1 MDIQTPIIITFI
13 GYLALMM
20 TIGYWAYCKTDTVD
34 DYILG
39 GRKMG
44 PAVTALSVGASDMSG
59 WLLLGLPGAVY
70 LSGLGE
76 AWIGFGLVFGAWL
89 NWLFVA
95 RRLRIYTQMADNAL
109 TLPDFFENRFN
120 DSHGLLRLVSA
131 LTILIF
137 FTFYTSS
144 GMVGGAI
151 LFEKVFGLDY
161 TVALLIGSFIIV
173 SYTFVGGFFAVSWTD
188 FFQGCLMLVA
198 LVIVPISIFSE
209 PNTQAN
215 FEHIDPTMLSFIS
228 ENTTVMGLVSLLAW
242 GLGYFGQPH
251 ILSRFMAIGNPK
263 DLVLSR
269 RIAMSWM
276 LVSLV
281 GALATGIA
289 GSLYFAAEP
298 LKNPETVFI
307 HLANAAFNPWVG
319 GLLIAA
325 ILSAIMSTIDSQ
337 LLVCSSV
344 ITEDFYLKWLRP
356 QASSKELMLVG
367 RIGVIAIALVAG
379 LVALNPESSVLGLVS
394 YAWAGFGAA
403 FGPVVLLSLFWQ
415 GYSRNGA
422 IATIL
427 VGAITVVVW
436 KQMTGGLFELYEIV
450 PGFVL
455 AMLFG
460 VIISKVSPPT
470 QKTIADFNVFR
481 RSLTS

>member
-1 MDIQTPIIITFI
+1 MTFETPILITFV

-20 TIGYWAYCKTDTVD
+20 GIGYWAYLKTDTVG

-70 LSGLGE
+70 LGGLGE
-76 AWIGFGLVFGAWL
+76 AWIGFGLVLGAWL

-95 RRLRIYTQMADNAL
+95 KRLRIYTELADNAL
-109 TLPDFFENRFN
+109 TLPDFFEKRFH
-120 DSHGLLRLVSA
+120 DPKGLLRLLSA
-131 LTILIF
+131 VTIIIF
-137 FTFYTSS
+137 FTFYASS

-161 TVALLIGSFIIV
+161 TTALLVGSFIIV

-188 FFQGCLMLVA
+188 FFQGCLMLIA
-198 LVIVPISIFSE
+198 LVFVPIAIFSE
-209 PNTQAN
+209 SDTQTKLAS
-215 FEHIDPTMLSFIS
+215 IDPAMLTFI
-228 ENTTVMGLVSLLAW
+228 NKDTTVIGLVSLLAW

-251 ILSRFMAIGNPK
+251 ILSRFMAIGTVK
-263 DLVLSR
+263 DLPLSR
-269 RIAMSWM
+269 RIAMVWM
-276 LVSLV
+276 VLALI

-289 GSLYFAAEP
+289 GSLYFADAPIE
-298 LKNPETVFI
+298 NAETVFI
-307 HLANAAFNPWVG
+307 QLTHAAFNPWIG

-344 ITEDFYLKWLRP
+344 VTEDFYLKWLRP
-356 QASSKELMLVG
+356 QASDKELMLVG
-367 RIGVIAIALVAG
+367 RFGVIAIALIAG
-379 LVALNPESSVLGLVS
+379 CVALDPQSSVLGLVS

-422 IATIL
+422 IASIL
-427 VGAITVVVW
+427 AGAITVVVW
-436 KQMTGGLFELYEIV
+436 KQLSGGIFDLYEIL
-450 PGFVL
+450 PGFAL
-455 AMLFG
+455 ALICG
-460 VIISKVSPPT
+460 VVFSKISPPAPST
-470 QKTIADFNVFR
+470 TEGFKAFKA
-481 RSLTS
+481 SL

>member
-1 MDIQTPIIITFI
+1 MTFETPILITFV

-20 TIGYWAYCKTDTVD
+20 GIGYWAYLKTDTVG

-70 LSGLGE
+70 LGGLRE
-76 AWIGFGLVFGAWL
+76 AWIGFGLVLGAWL

-95 RRLRIYTQMADNAL
+95 KRLRIYTELADNAL
-109 TLPDFFENRFN
+109 TLPDFFEKRFH
-120 DSHGLLRLVSA
+120 DPKGLLRLLSA
-131 LTILIF
+131 VTIIIF
-137 FTFYTSS
+137 FTFYASS

-161 TVALLIGSFIIV
+161 TTALLVGSFIIV

-188 FFQGCLMLVA
+188 FFQGCLMLIA
-198 LVIVPISIFSE
+198 LVFVPIAIFSE
-209 PNTQAN
+209 SDTQTKLAS
-215 FEHIDPTMLSFIS
+215 IDPAMLTFI
-228 ENTTVMGLVSLLAW
+228 NKDTTVIGLVSLLAW

-251 ILSRFMAIGNPK
+251 ILSRFMAIGTVK
-263 DLVLSR
+263 DLPLSR
-269 RIAMSWM
+269 RIAMVWM
-276 LVSLV
+276 VLALI

-289 GSLYFAAEP
+289 GSLYFADAPIE
-298 LKNPETVFI
+298 NAETVFI
-307 HLANAAFNPWVG
+307 QLTHAAFNPWIG

-344 ITEDFYLKWLRP
+344 VTEDFYLKWLRP
-356 QASSKELMLVG
+356 QASDKELMLVG
-367 RIGVIAIALVAG
+367 RFGVIAIALIAG
-379 LVALNPESSVLGLVS
+379 CVALDPQSSVLGLVS

-422 IATIL
+422 IASIL
-427 VGAITVVVW
+427 AGAITVVVW
-436 KQMTGGLFELYEIV
+436 KQLSGGIFDLYEIL
-450 PGFVL
+450 PGFAL
-455 AMLFG
+455 ALICG
-460 VIISKVSPPT
+460 VVFSKISPPAPST
-470 QKTIADFNVFR
+470 TEGFKAFKA
-481 RSLTS
+481 SL

>member
-1 MDIQTPIIITFI
+1 MAIEAPILITFI
-13 GYLALMM
+13 GYLALMIG
-20 TIGYWAYCKTDTVD
+20 IGYWAYRKTDTVD

-70 LSGLGE
+70 LGGLGE

-95 RRLRIYTQMADNAL
+95 RRLRIYTQAADNAL
-109 TLPDFFENRFN
+109 TLPDFFEKRFE
-120 DSHGLLRLVSA
+120 DKQGFLKLVSA
-131 LTILIF
+131 ITILVF

-151 LFEKVFGLDY
+151 LFEQIFGLDY
-161 TVALLIGSFIIV
+161 TIALLIGSVIIV
-173 SYTFVGGFFAVSWTD
+173 AYTFVGGFFAVSWTD
-188 FFQGCLMLVA
+188 FFQGCLMLLA
-198 LVIVPISIFSE
+198 LLIVPITIFSK
-209 PNTQAN
+209 PDTQVAL
-215 FEHIDPTMLSFIS
+215 ETLDPKMLSFLHS
-228 ENTTVMGLVSLLAW
+228 NMTTIGLVSLLAW

-251 ILSRFMAIGNPK
+251 ILSRFMAIGSP
-263 DLVLSR
+263 DDIPLSR

-276 LVSLV
+276 LVALI

-289 GSLYFAAEP
+289 GTIYFADAP
-298 LKNPETVFI
+298 LANSETVFI
-307 HLANAAFNPWVG
+307 HLAQVAFNPWIG
-319 GLLIAA
+319 GILIAA

-344 ITEDFYLKWLRP
+344 ITEDFYRKWLRP
-356 QASSKELMLVG
+356 DAKDKELMLVG
-367 RIGVIAIALVAG
+367 RFGVLAIAVIAIVIALD
-379 LVALNPESSVLGLVS
+379 PDSKVLELVS

-403 FGPVVLLSLFWQ
+403 FGPVVLMSLFWQ

-436 KQMTGGLFELYEIV
+436 KQLSGGIFDLYEIL
-450 PGFVL
+450 PGF
-455 AMLFG
+455 LFATVVG
-460 VIISKVSPPT
+460 VVVSKISPPAESIKT
-470 QKTIADFNVFR
+470 QFANFKA
-481 RSLTS
+481 SL

>member
-1 MDIQTPIIITFI
+1 MTIETPIFITFF

-20 TIGYWAYCKTDTVD
+20 AIGFWAFKKTDTVG

-70 LSGLGE
+70 LGGLGE
-76 AWIGFGLVFGAWL
+76 SWIGFGLIFGAWL

-95 RRLRIYTQMADNAL
+95 KRLRVYTELADNAL

-120 DSHGLLRLVSA
+120 DPKGVIRLLSA
-131 LTILIF
+131 ITILVF
-137 FTFYTSS
+137 FTFYASS

-161 TVALLIGSFIIV
+161 TTALLIGSFIIV

-188 FFQGCLMLVA
+188 FFQGCLMLIA
-198 LVIVPISIFSE
+198 LVFVPVVIFSE
-209 PNTQAN
+209 PEIQHNLSV
-215 FEHIDPTMLSFIS
+215 IDPAMLNFIS
-228 ENTTVMGLVSLLAW
+228 DETSLIGLISLLAW

-251 ILSRFMAIGNPK
+251 ILSRFMAIGQVS
-263 DLVLSR
+263 DLPLSR
-269 RIAMSWM
+269 RIAMGWM
-276 LVSLV
+276 ALALIGS
-281 GALATGIA
+281 LATGIA
-289 GSLYFAAEP
+289 GSLYFANSPIENA
-298 LKNPETVFI
+298 ETVFI
-307 HLANAAFNPWVG
+307 QLTHAVFNPWIG

-344 ITEDFYLKWLRP
+344 VTEDFYLKWLRP
-356 QASSKELMLVG
+356 QASDKELILVG
-367 RIGVIAIALVAG
+367 RFGVIAIALVAG
-379 LVALNPESSVLGLVS
+379 VVALDPQSSVLGLVS

-422 IATIL
+422 IASIL
-427 VGAITVVVW
+427 AGAITVVVW
-436 KQMTGGLFELYEIV
+436 KQLSGGIFELYEIL
-450 PGFVL
+450 PGFAL
-455 AMLFG
+455 ALIFG
-460 VIISKVSPPT
+460 VVVSKISPPAPAT
-470 QKTIADFNVFR
+470 TEGFKAFNA
-481 RSLTS
+481 SL

>member
-1 MDIQTPIIITFI
+1 MEIQTPIIITFI

-20 TIGYWAYCKTDTVD
+20 GIGYWAYRKTDTVD

-76 AWIGFGLVFGAWL
+76 AWIGFGLIFGAWL

-95 RRLRIYTQMADNAL
+95 KRLRIYTQMADNSL

-120 DSHGLLRLVSA
+120 DSHGLLRVVSA
-131 LTILIF
+131 VTILVF
-137 FTFYTSS
+137 FTFYASS

-161 TVALLIGSFIIV
+161 TTALVIGSFIIV
-173 SYTFVGGFFAVSWTD
+173 SYTFIGGFFAVSWTD
-188 FFQGCLMLVA
+188 FFQGCLMLIA
-198 LVIVPISIFSE
+198 LLIVPVTIFSQ
-209 PNTQAN
+209 PDTQIG
-215 FEHIDPTMLSFIS
+215 FEQIDPAMLSFI
-228 ENTTVMGLVSLLAW
+228 NDDTTVLGLVSLLAW

-251 ILSRFMAIGNPK
+251 ILSRFMAIGDPK
-263 DLVLSR
+263 ELVLSR

-276 LVSLV
+276 VLSLI

-289 GSLYFAAEP
+289 GSLYFAANP
-298 LKNPETVFI
+298 LENAETVFI
-307 HLANAAFNPWVG
+307 NLAHVAFNPWIG

-356 QASSKELMLVG
+356 KATDKELMLVG

-379 LVALNPESSVLGLVS
+379 IVALNPESSVLGLVS

-403 FGPVVLLSLFWQ
+403 FGPVILLSLFWR

-422 IATIL
+422 VLTIV

-436 KQMTGGLFELYEIV
+436 KQLSGGIFDLYEIV

-455 AMLFG
+455 ATLVG
-460 VIISKVSPPT
+460 IVVSKLSPPAP
-470 QKTIADFNVFR
+470 KTIADFDRFND
-481 RSLTS
+481 SLKS

>member
-1 MDIQTPIIITFI
+1 MSIETPIIITFI

-20 TIGYWAYCKTDTVD
+20 GIGFWAYRATDSVD

-39 GRKMG
+39 GRRMG

-70 LSGLGE
+70 LGGLGE
-76 AWIGFGLVFGAWL
+76 AWIGIGLVLGAWL

-95 RRLRIYTQMADNAL
+95 KRLRIYTQLTDNAL
-109 TLPDFFENRFN
+109 TLPDFFEKRFA
-120 DSHGLLRLVSA
+120 DKQGLLRLVSA
-131 LTILIF
+131 LTILVF

-161 TVALLIGSFIIV
+161 MAALVIGSAIIV
-173 SYTFVGGFFAVSWTD
+173 SYTFIGGFFAVCWTD
-188 FFQGCLMLVA
+188 FFQGCLMLIA
-198 LVIVPISIFSE
+198 LLIVPVAIFGQPE
-209 PNTQAN
+209 TQTGLTN
-215 FEHIDPTMLSFIS
+215 LDPAMLSLLGDG
-228 ENTTVMGLVSLLAW
+228 TTALGLASLLAW

-251 ILSRFMAIGNPK
+251 ILSRFMAIGSP
-263 DLVLSR
+263 DELSLSR

-276 LVSLV
+276 MLSLI

-289 GSLYFAAEP
+289 GSLYFAADP
-298 LKNPETVFI
+298 LTNPETVFI
-307 HLANAAFNPWVG
+307 HLAQAAFNPWIG

-325 ILSAIMSTIDSQ
+325 IMSAIMSTIDSQ

-356 QASSKELMLVG
+356 KASSKELMLVG
-367 RIGVIAIALVAG
+367 RLGVLAIATLACVIALD
-379 LVALNPESSVLGLVS
+379 PQSSVLALVS

-403 FGPVVLLSLFWQ
+403 FGPVVLLSLFWRH
-415 GYSRNGA
+415 YSRNGA

-436 KQMTGGLFELYEIV
+436 KQLSGGIFELYEIL
-450 PGFVL
+450 PGFLFATL
-455 AMLFG
+455 AG
-460 VIISKVSPPT
+460 VVVSSLSGPSIET
-470 QKTIADFNVFR
+470 EADFDAFKER
-481 RSLTS
+481 L

>member
-1 MDIQTPIIITFI
+1 MTFETPILITFV

-20 TIGYWAYCKTDTVD
+20 GIGYWAYRKTDTVG

-70 LSGLGE
+70 LGGLGE

-95 RRLRIYTQMADNAL
+95 KRLRIYTELADNAL
-109 TLPDFFENRFN
+109 TLPDFFEKRFH
-120 DSHGLLRLVSA
+120 DPKGLLRLLSA
-131 LTILIF
+131 VTIIVF
-137 FTFYTSS
+137 FTFYASS

-161 TVALLIGSFIIV
+161 TTALLVGSFIIV

-188 FFQGCLMLVA
+188 FFQGCLMLIALIFVPVA
-198 LVIVPISIFSE
+198 IFSD
-209 PNTQAN
+209 PHTQTQFAV
-215 FEHIDPTMLSFIS
+215 IDPAMLSFI
-228 ENTTVMGLVSLLAW
+228 NKDTTVIGLVSLLAW

-251 ILSRFMAIGNPK
+251 ILSRFMAIGTVK
-263 DLVLSR
+263 DLPLSR
-269 RIAMSWM
+269 RIAMVWM
-276 LVSLV
+276 VLALI

-289 GSLYFAAEP
+289 GSLYFADAPIE
-298 LKNPETVFI
+298 NAETVFI
-307 HLANAAFNPWVG
+307 QLTHAAFNPWIG

-344 ITEDFYLKWLRP
+344 VTEDFYLKWLRP
-356 QASSKELMLVG
+356 QASDKELMLVG
-367 RIGVIAIALVAG
+367 RFGVIAIALIAG
-379 LVALNPESSVLGLVS
+379 FVALDPQSSVLGLVS

-422 IATIL
+422 IASIL
-427 VGAITVVVW
+427 AGAITVVVW
-436 KQMTGGLFELYEIV
+436 KQLSGGIFDLYEIL
-450 PGFVL
+450 PGFAL
-455 AMLFG
+455 ALIFG
-460 VIISKVSPPT
+460 VVFSKLSPPAQST
-470 QKTIADFNVFR
+470 TEGFKAFKAA
-481 RSLTS
+481 L

>member
-1 MDIQTPIIITFI
+1 
-13 GYLALMM
+13 
-20 TIGYWAYCKTDTVD
+20 
-34 DYILG
+34 
-39 GRKMG
+39 MG

-76 AWIGFGLVFGAWL
+76 AWIGFGLIFGAWL

-95 RRLRIYTQMADNAL
+95 KRLRIYTQMADNAL

-131 LTILIF
+131 VTILVF
-137 FTFYTSS
+137 FTFYASS

-161 TVALLIGSFIIV
+161 TVALVIGSFIIV

-188 FFQGCLMLVA
+188 FFQGCLMLLA
-198 LVIVPISIFSE
+198 LIIVPVAIFSQ
-209 PNTQAN
+209 PDTQVG
-215 FEHIDPTMLSFIS
+215 FEKIDPAMLSFIND
-228 ENTTVMGLVSLLAW
+228 NTTVLGLVSLLAW

-251 ILSRFMAIGNPK
+251 ILSRFMAIGDPK

-276 LVSLV
+276 ILSLI

-298 LKNPETVFI
+298 LENAETVFI
-307 HLANAAFNPWVG
+307 NLAHIAFNPWIG

-356 QASSKELMLVG
+356 KASDKELMLVG
-367 RIGVIAIALVAG
+367 RFGVIAIALVAG
-379 LVALNPESSVLGLVS
+379 IVALNPASSVLGLVS

-403 FGPVVLLSLFWQ
+403 FGPVVILSLFWR

-422 IATIL
+422 VLTIL
-427 VGAITVVVW
+427 VGAVTVVIW
-436 KQMTGGLFELYEIV
+436 KQLTGGIFDLYEIV
-450 PGFVL
+450 PGFIL
-455 AMLFG
+455 ATLVG
-460 VIISKVSPPT
+460 VVVSKLSPPT
-470 QKTIADFNVFR
+470 PKTMTDFDNFNT
-481 RSLTS
+481 SLKS

>member
-1 MDIQTPIIITFI
+1 MTFETPILITFV

-20 TIGYWAYCKTDTVD
+20 GIGYWAYLKTDTVG

-70 LSGLGE
+70 LGGLGE

-95 RRLRIYTQMADNAL
+95 KRLRIYTELADNAL
-109 TLPDFFENRFN
+109 TLPDFFEKRFH
-120 DSHGLLRLVSA
+120 DPKGLLRLLSA
-131 LTILIF
+131 VTIIIF
-137 FTFYTSS
+137 FTFYASS

-161 TVALLIGSFIIV
+161 TTALLVGSFIIV

-188 FFQGCLMLVA
+188 FFQGCLMLIA
-198 LVIVPISIFSE
+198 LVFVPIAIFSE
-209 PNTQAN
+209 PDTQTKLAS
-215 FEHIDPTMLSFIS
+215 IDPAMLTFI
-228 ENTTVMGLVSLLAW
+228 NKDTTVIGLVSLLAW

-251 ILSRFMAIGNPK
+251 ILSRFMAIGTVK
-263 DLVLSR
+263 DLPLSR
-269 RIAMSWM
+269 RIAMVWM
-276 LVSLV
+276 VLALI

-289 GSLYFAAEP
+289 GSLYFADAPIE
-298 LKNPETVFI
+298 NAETVFI
-307 HLANAAFNPWVG
+307 QLTHAAFNPWIG

-344 ITEDFYLKWLRP
+344 VTEDFYLKWLRP
-356 QASSKELMLVG
+356 QASDKELMLVG
-367 RIGVIAIALVAG
+367 RFGVIAIALIAG
-379 LVALNPESSVLGLVS
+379 FVALDPQSSVLGLVS

-422 IATIL
+422 IASIL
-427 VGAITVVVW
+427 AGAITVVVW
-436 KQMTGGLFELYEIV
+436 KQLSGGIFDLYEIL
-450 PGFVL
+450 PGFAL
-455 AMLFG
+455 ALIFG
-460 VIISKVSPPT
+460 VVFSKLSPPAQST
-470 QKTIADFNVFR
+470 TEGFKAFKAA
-481 RSLTS
+481 L